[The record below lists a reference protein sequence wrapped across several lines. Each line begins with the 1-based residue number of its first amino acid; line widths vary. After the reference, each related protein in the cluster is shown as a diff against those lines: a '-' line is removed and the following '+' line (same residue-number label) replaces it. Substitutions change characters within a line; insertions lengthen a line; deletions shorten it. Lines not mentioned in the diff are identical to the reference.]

1 LKKCHKGS
9 FQVISKDE
17 SELFGINK
25 ENMPINPGT
34 KFFPPTP
41 EEREH
46 GKKKFTNFKKR
57 TKSQLAYQP
66 WQLPPYG
73 QFKLAR
79 VKIAN
84 VP

>member
-1 LKKCHKGS
+1 
-9 FQVISKDE
+9 V
-17 SELFGINK
+17 
-25 ENMPINPGT
+25 NM
-34 KFFPPTP
+34 
-41 EEREH
+41 E
-46 GKKKFTNFKKR
+46 KKKFTNFKKR